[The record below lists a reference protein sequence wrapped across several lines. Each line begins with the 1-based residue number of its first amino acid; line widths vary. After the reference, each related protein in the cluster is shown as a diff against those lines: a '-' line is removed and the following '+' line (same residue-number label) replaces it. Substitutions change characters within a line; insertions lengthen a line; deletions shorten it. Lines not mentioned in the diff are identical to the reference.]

1 MRAAI
6 FTLCAAFILFWSTL
20 LAAEVQA
27 APPDKEPP
35 PPARTPQPADDPGSD
50 KDSRIADAVAKLVIH
65 KLVWDPF
72 SAKWRAVSLLH
83 LWEFAVT
90 NARGDVVA
98 ELTNEETTPLD
109 AGDYTVTEKAS
120 PLSSKG
126 LGDFNVLRGDNLL
139 SLAWWK
145 YWGDGLTI
153 FDFFRSES
161 GDGSCTDEPFG
172 GRRSVTLT
180 GDDFKD
186 SAGGTIHLC
195 AYNRGKEDAPTPT
208 PTAGERRTATPKPEE
223 ARSVIPLVVC
233 VADQGGGA
241 YTAYFGYANENGAPV
256 KIEPGERNSLDPA
269 VPGVTPPYLFQPGR
283 TDSFPDAAFTAD
295 FSGKALTWNLKG
307 PDGLTNS
314 ATADA
319 SSKACPKPKLIKEFV
334 SEGPGFVT
342 WRLRPSF
349 DVDMVVWDSFAE
361 TCTAAGGAACGG
373 ITSGD
378 YGKFYATGS
387 GQYLE
392 ITQSYTVKDGKKCE
406 VRNVAE
412 YATAPFTNPL
422 SATDKAHAKYRCSGA
437 NAMGWPLLGL
447 AFVAAIAATWA
458 VQRKRS

>member
-35 PPARTPQPADDPGSD
+35 PPARTPQPADDPGSAGG
-50 KDSRIADAVAKLVIH
+50 STAARTGVKLIIH
-65 KLVWDPF
+65 KRVWNQDSETWKPATPAHSWVF
-72 SAKWRAVSLLH
+72 EVVDVNGNVAGK
-83 LWEFAVT
+83 VT
-90 NARGDVVA
+90 DEDTMPLEAGEYTVA
-98 ELTNEETTPLD
+98 EKP
-109 AGDYTVTEKAS
+109 S
-120 PLSSKG
+120 PPNPEG
-126 LGDFNVLRGDNLL
+126 F
-139 SLAWWK
+139 A
-145 YWGDGLTI
+145 I
-153 FDFFRSES
+153 FDFVKSAK
-161 GDGSCTDEPFG
+161 G
-172 GRRSVTLT
+172 GANCPDDPQGGNSTVTIT
-180 GDDFKD
+180 REDFEEN
-186 SAGGTIHLC
+186 AGGTIHLC
-195 AYNRGKEDAPTPT
+195 AYNRGREPSEDPSTGPS
-208 PTAGERRTATPKPEE
+208 ERPRTTPKPEK
-223 ARSVIPLVVC
+223 ARSVIPLLVC

-256 KIEPGERNSLDPA
+256 KIEPGEQNSLDPA

-295 FSGKALTWNLKG
+295 FNGKALTWTLKG
-307 PDGLTNS
+307 PDGRTNS
-314 ATADA
+314 ATADV

-387 GQYLE
+387 GQYIE